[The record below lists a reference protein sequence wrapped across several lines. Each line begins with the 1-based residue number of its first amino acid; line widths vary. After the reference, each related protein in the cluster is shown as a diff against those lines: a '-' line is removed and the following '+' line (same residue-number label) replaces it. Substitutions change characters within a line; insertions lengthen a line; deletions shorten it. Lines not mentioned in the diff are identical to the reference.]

1 MADEDDIIPG
11 FVKPEIVDRIVKGE
25 VTAKDV
31 AVLRDSFATKPKER
45 ASFVEAL
52 SNNLSDDAIH
62 KLNSM
67 VMREANNLLP
77 PDDPNFQCRTADTK
91 IFQELLQV
99 EAERSGMKGA
109 FNDKGEYVAP
119 KISPAIEDHYA
130 TLADKGGFYE
140 KRAALSGD
148 AVEVRTA
155 KSVGFMLDAPLARK
169 TEYYNKLSPDTQ
181 YVLEDQIRNKEP
193 LSSKPKHTEIVKSD
207 SLTPAELE
215 TKTNDI
221 TKVFLQPLANTIIAQ
236 SLKNLEGKE
245 FSIDAEHKEKI
256 TKILSETLQQ
266 MPAEDLA
273 KHKAEL
279 IGSISQELE
288 KKQTTLSKVTH
299 AFNKSSSY
307 HISTENVKKLAEKVT
322 TQYKAPE
329 KEQPI
334 KDIITQ
340 KPIQIPSPKKEND
353 QSKSKNSIKD
363 RITAK
368 VASMRNT
375 LNNIAPAAKQ
385 VNAVRNAALGKTTNR
400 KQGKDEGRGR

>member
-25 VTAKDV
+25 VTPSDV

-52 SNNLSDDAIH
+52 NNNLSDDALH

-67 VMREANNLLP
+67 VMREAHNLLP

-99 EAERSGMKGA
+99 EAERSGMKGT
-109 FNDKGEYVAP
+109 FNDKGEYIAP

-140 KRAALSGD
+140 KRATLSED
-148 AVEVRTA
+148 TIEARTA
-155 KSVGFMLDAPLARK
+155 KSAGFMLDAPLARK
-169 TEYYNKLSPDTQ
+169 TEHYNKLPPEQQ

-193 LSSKPKHTEIVKSD
+193 LSSKPKHVEIGVKSD

-215 TKTNDI
+215 TKVNNI
-221 TKVFLQPLANTIIAQ
+221 TKVFVQPLANTIIEQ

-256 TKILSETLQQ
+256 TKALSKSLQG
-266 MPAEDLA
+266 MPVEDLA

-307 HISTENVKKLAEKVT
+307 HISTENIEKIAEKVT
-322 TQYKAPE
+322 KQYKAPE

-334 KDIITQ
+334 KDIIAQ
-340 KPIQIPSPKKEND
+340 KPIQMPSYEKEKD
-353 QSKSKNSIKD
+353 QSKSKNSIKEKID
-363 RITAK
+363 EK
-368 VASMRNT
+368 VGHMRNT
-375 LNNIAPAAKQ
+375 LNSIAPAIKK
-385 VNAVRNAALGKTTNR
+385 VNAIRKLML